1 MLVPT
6 VYVFFII
13 RFFSLFISSVFF
25 GTVFFAGSAHILLE
39 LYIFH

>member
-13 RFFSLFISSVFF
+13 GFFFVWNCIFF
-25 GTVFFAGSAHILLE
+25 GSAHILLE